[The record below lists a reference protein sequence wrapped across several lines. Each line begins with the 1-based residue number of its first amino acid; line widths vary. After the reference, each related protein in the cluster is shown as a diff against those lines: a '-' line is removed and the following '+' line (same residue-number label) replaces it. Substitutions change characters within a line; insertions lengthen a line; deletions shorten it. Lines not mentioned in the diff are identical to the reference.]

1 MKITF
6 SKAIFPNFATG
17 LNVFSGFVSIVF
29 ASQNDFKMAAIFIF
43 IAAFF
48 DLLDGIIARILKTS
62 SLFGVELDSL
72 ADVVSFCAAPSFLL
86 YKTYF
91 STMGWPGILLSSL
104 LLLFGTFRL
113 ARFNVQ
119 IEDIS
124 TKLDFKGLPVPVP
137 AVFFASLVLFFH
149 NGLNIVEPLQSA
161 IIPVVI
167 LLSGLMV
174 SNVKYNTLPKVKYL
188 NTATKSIL
196 IFTSAAAL
204 LAVILTDGRA
214 FFYLVSAHIV
224 FGILRYLYFLIF
236 NEKKSSEINF
246 N

>member
-6 SKAIFPNFATG
+6 SRSVFPNFATG
-17 LNVFSGFVSIVF
+17 LNVLSGFVSIVY
-29 ASQNDFKMAAIFIF
+29 ASQSDFKMAAIFIF

-48 DLLDGIIARILKTS
+48 DLLDGIIARLLKTS
-62 SLFGVELDSL
+62 SSFGVELDSL

-91 STMGWPGILLSSL
+91 FNMGWPGIALSSML
-104 LLLFGTFRL
+104 LIFGTFRL

-149 NGLNIVEPLQSA
+149 NELNIVEPFASGM
-161 IIPVVI
+161 IPMIV
-167 LLSGLMV
+167 LLSVLMV
-174 SNVKYNTLPKVKYL
+174 SNVKYNTLPKVKFL
-188 NTATKSIL
+188 TAGGKSVLIL
-196 IFTSAAAL
+196 VSALAL
-204 LAVILTDGRA
+204 LSVILTEGEA
-214 FFYLVSAHIV
+214 FFYLVSLHIL
-224 FGILRYLYFLIF
+224 FGIVRYLYYLVFS
-236 NEKKSSEINF
+236 EKKSSEINF